1 MKPPAVIDS
10 STVLKWL
17 VSEADSDTA
26 LLLRERYHFLVPELL
41 IAECAN
47 VLWKRVRREE
57 MTAEAAAFAVRLLQ
71 LQPDNFVFTSMISL
85 ADSALEL
92 AVSLEHPIYDCLFIA
107 LAVRERCPFI
117 TSDEKLL
124 RKVANKE
131 LPVISMEEALIT
143 NVR

>member
-1 MKPPAVIDS
+1 
-10 STVLKWL
+10 
-17 VSEADSDTA
+17 
-26 LLLRERYHFLVPELL
+26 
-41 IAECAN
+41 
-47 VLWKRVRREE
+47 